1 MLSGKGFNKVY
12 NLSGGIKSWNSETA
26 IGAED
31 LGLELF
37 QGNEA
42 PDQALVV
49 AYSLE
54 EGLREFYLSMIPH
67 VKSEDARGL
76 FKNLSDIEI
85 KHQDRIFD
93 EYTKLTGKTV
103 VRQEFEKNIV
113 VRAVEGGLTT
123 ADYMKLF
130 QLDTGSVREIIGV
143 AMSIE
148 AQALDLY
155 LRASERSGDPE
166 GKKILL
172 QIASEEKT
180 HLAQLGKLMERTP

>member
-12 NLSGGIKSWNSETA
+12 NLSGGIKAWNSETA

-42 PDQALVV
+42 PGETLVV

-54 EGLREFYLSMIPH
+54 EGLREFYLSMIPQ

-76 FKNLSDIEI
+76 FRNLSDIEI

-93 EYTKLTGKTV
+93 EYTKLTGKPV
-103 VRQEFEKNIV
+103 AREEFEKNIV
-113 VRAVEGGLTT
+113 AKAVEGGLTT
-123 ADYMKLF
+123 TEYMKLF
-130 QLDTGSVREIIGV
+130 QLDMGSVQEIIGV

-155 LRASERSGDPE
+155 LRASERSSDPQ
-166 GKKILL
+166 GKKILS

-180 HLAQLGKLMERTP
+180 HLAELGKLMERS